1 MNDSASRDGFFAKR
15 VGICR
20 NRPQHGLLSRDLKVG
35 EISHFLLEQ
44 HVCDFLECH
53 EAAPLG

>member
-1 MNDSASRDGFFAKR
+1 MHHVTDFFAKR

-20 NRPQHGLLSRDLKVG
+20 NRPQHGLLSKDLKVERNIAFFTG
-35 EISHFLLEQ
+35 K
-44 HVCDFLECH
+44 HVCEFLECR